1 MRAPTD
7 LPRRRRGSTSRRVAL
22 VVIGVALFFLVIS
35 LRGIAGFYTDYLWF
49 DEIGLTGVW
58 KGVLGAKIGLA
69 IVFSLVFFAIVWAN
83 LAIADV
89 LAPTFRP
96 MGPEEQF
103 IERYHEVV
111 GARAGMVRIGVAVLF
126 ALVAG
131 PGAAS
136 QWQAWLLFRNQRS
149 FGTSDALFKR
159 DIGFYV
165 FELPFVKFVAD
176 WLFAA
181 VVIVLIVT
189 AVAHYLNGGIRF
201 QTPMQKVTPQV
212 KAHLSVLLAA
222 LALLKAGGYFL
233 QRYELVYSSRGVV
246 DGAGYTDV
254 KAQLPALNLLVLI
267 SLFACALFLVNIL
280 RRGWVLPVIAV
291 GVWALI
297 SVVIGAAY
305 PAAVQKFR
313 VQPTESTKERP
324 YILRNITA
332 TRDAYNLRNT
342 EVRDFEAS
350 TTLTAADLE
359 QNQATIRNIRLWDP
373 LIVRESYKR
382 LQEIRNFYQINDVD
396 VDRYPIDGVD
406 TQALVSVREL
416 NVAGIP
422 SQSWVNQHLVYTH
435 GYGAVLTPSTGV
447 APDSNPDFRL
457 KDLPPVGEP
466 GLRQPAIYYG
476 QGVDGYAI
484 VKTKQQEIDY
494 TDADGAN
501 HTTVYSGDG
510 GVRMNS
516 FVRRAALALRFG
528 DMNPLIS
535 SLVTSESRAI
545 YVRNIDERVRK
556 AAPFLRFD
564 SDPYPV
570 LLDGQVKW
578 IYDAYTTTSRYPY
591 SQRADTSRLPTRS
604 DLDGAGF
611 NYVRNSVKVVIDA
624 YNGKMTFYIVDP
636 DDPIV
641 KAYAEAFPGMFTDGD
656 LVEPELRA
664 HFRYPEDIF
673 RVQTN
678 MFGLYHIDDPA
689 NFYNRTDAWEI
700 AQQPGVTGTVTPGGV
715 AATTPGGAPAVARE
729 ARMEPYHLLM
739 RLPGRGGGGLPDPA
753 AVRPLLPRRQPQG
766 PHRVHGGQE
775 RPVQLRPAGGVRH
788 APLPADRRSRHRQ
801 RPHQPA
807 TGDLPADH
815 PAEHGR
821 LRRQA
826 REPAGDPHQPVADL
840 HPAAVRAGRGYA
852 CAPAEE
858 GDRGRRRPGG
868 HARLAAG
875 GVDGAVRIVAAHARA
890 PGGGGAHRPARHRR
904 RRDPARHRHP
914 ARGRPPPSPASS
926 SRPTAAS
933 PPPTR
938 PSGRATWASTSRS
951 WTRPRPWCA
960 RPPTPPRPRLHRPLP
975 RPPRRPEPP
984 PSGNLG
990 SPPRGG
996 AVW

>member
-1 MRAPTD
+1 M
-7 LPRRRRGSTSRRVAL
+7 
-22 VVIGVALFFLVIS
+22 
-35 LRGIAGFYTDYLWF
+35 
-49 DEIGLTGVW
+49 
-58 KGVLGAKIGLA
+58 
-69 IVFSLVFFAIVWAN
+69 
-83 LAIADV
+83 
-89 LAPTFRP
+89 
-96 MGPEEQF
+96 
-103 IERYHEVV
+103 
-111 GARAGMVRIGVAVLF
+111 
-126 ALVAG
+126 
-131 PGAAS
+131 
-136 QWQAWLLFRNQRS
+136 
-149 FGTSDALFKR
+149 
-159 DIGFYV
+159 
-165 FELPFVKFVAD
+165 KFVAD

-212 KAHLSVLLAA
+212 KAHLSVLLGA

-233 QRYELVYSSRGVV
+233 QRYELVYSGRGVV

-332 TRDAYNLRNT
+332 TRIAYNLRDTN
-342 EVRDFEAS
+342 VRDFEAS
-350 TTLTAADLE
+350 TSLTAADLE
-359 QNQATIRNIRLWDP
+359 ENQSTIRNIRLWDP

-396 VDRYPIDGVD
+396 VDRYTLDGLD

-466 GLRQPAIYYG
+466 ALRQPAIYYG

-494 TDADGAN
+494 TDASGAN

-535 SLVTSESRAI
+535 SLVTPESRAI

-570 LLDGQVKW
+570 IIDGQVKW

-591 SQRADTSRLPTRS
+591 SQRADTSRLPGRS
-604 DLDGAGF
+604 DLDGVGF
-611 NYVRNSVKVVIDA
+611 NYVRNSVKVDHRRLQRQ
-624 YNGKMTFYIVDP
+624 
-636 DDPIV
+636 DDLLHRRPRTTPSWRPTTRRSPACSPTATWCRPRCGPIS
-641 KAYAEAFPGMFTDGD
+641 GT
-656 LVEPELRA
+656 R
-664 HFRYPEDIF
+664 
-673 RVQTN
+673 
-678 MFGLYHIDDPA
+678 
-689 NFYNRTDAWEI
+689 RTSSGSR
-700 AQQPGVTGTVTPGGV
+700 PTCTGSTTSPIRPTSTTAPTPGTSPSSRASPAPSSLP
-715 AATTPGGAPAVARE
+715 AAPPRPRPGGAPAVARE

-739 RLPGRGGGGLPDPA
+739 RLPGEEREDFLILQPFVPASRDDSRKDLTAFMVAKSDPA
-753 AVRPLLPRRQPQG
+753 
-766 PHRVHGGQE
+766 E
-775 RPVQLRPAGGVRH
+775 LRPAGGVRD
-788 APLPADRRSRHRQ
+788 APVPADRRARHRQ
-801 RPHQPA
+801 RPDQPA
-807 TGDLPADH
+807 TGDLAADH
-815 PAEHGR
+815 AAEHGR
-821 LRRQA
+821 I
-826 REPAGDPHQPVADL
+826 E
-840 HPAAVRAGRGYA
+840 
-852 CAPAEE
+852 
-858 GDRGRRRPGG
+858 
-868 HARLAAG
+868 
-875 GVDGAVRIVAAHARA
+875 
-890 PGGGGAHRPARHRR
+890 
-904 RRDPARHRHP
+904 
-914 ARGRPPPSPASS
+914 
-926 SRPTAAS
+926 T
-933 PPPTR
+933 
-938 PSGRATWASTSRS
+938 
-951 WTRPRPWCA
+951 
-960 RPPTPPRPRLHRPLP
+960 
-975 RPPRRPEPP
+975 
-984 PSGNLG
+984 
-990 SPPRGG
+990 
-996 AVW
+996 